1 MKRDRQ
7 LIERFWALRR
17 SVRFSSTETVLYLA
31 LVRLCRDA
39 GWPPALLCPNAA
51 LCREAGIDES
61 TLVRA
66 RHALIRKGVI
76 GYAGTTAGSHRT
88 CYVLSPLPVPDSEAA
103 LPAGERTGPSATGRD
118 FDELQRADY
127 GIPDRADSGRGAA
140 CPTPA
145 AKRRPGI
152 GREFAGTDRADN
164 ARSDQPVPDSG
175 AADSSEA
182 GMGMNANRDSAG
194 LQRADCGIPDRA
206 DSGRGAACPT
216 PAAKRRAGIGR
227 KIAGIDR
234 ADNAR
239 SDHPVPDSGAADSPQ
254 AGMEMNANRDS
265 AGLRIDRPDESAV
278 GNRARNPRA
287 KSTEAGGPDTPAF
300 APADSGSAPATPPI
314 QPCPCGKPQNP
325 GATARQKG
333 GAKAA
338 QRSIGA
344 GTEAP
349 RAPETGPTGMENS
362 GPRSRR
368 RAVTPPQAGKG
379 AGKEGD
385 YGGDREEERDY
396 PSNGIDHKLRNGW
409 ETYRPGNG
417 DVAGEE
423 ARAAIL
429 PDLLPDILPDLR
441 AGNRHEQR
449 SDTSL
454 ETRPDSGADVRPDT
468 RQDTDPETPLDAR
481 PDPRADVRPDTQQ
494 DTDPET
500 LLDTRPDS
508 WANVRPN
515 TRQDTDPETHLDA
528 RPDSGADVRQNTR
541 QDIDPETPL
550 DARPDSRADVRPNT
564 RQDTDPET
572 HLDARPDSQVVV
584 RPNIRQDTDPDTRL
598 DARPDSGADV
608 RAATRHDSPLEGRA
622 TRRLK
627 TGTNDAQPAT
637 APAIRS
643 GEDTACCSEQA
654 DGRVL
659 ASGKGAVRKR
669 VSAPAVPAK
678 GIPSSHPAQTAAAA
692 TAECG
697 NPMKETAGSVAQTV
711 ATDDPTT
718 PPANPKATR
727 RGTAAAEE
735 AARPTRCPAQTAATA
750 TAECGNPMEETDG
763 RAART
768 VATDDPTTPPANP
781 KATLRGTAAAE
792 EATGCGTVRADDIPV
807 WCAVEE
813 ATRSDNGAAR
823 SGIRSTQTDI
833 RRVRAGNRAP
843 QPGNPAANAARMTVR
858 SAGAGRESVAQ
869 TDREPTQADWKPTQ
883 ADWEPTQA
891 DWEPTQA
898 APAVGV
904 AEVPTKRRRR
914 VRAELDLSFVGQ
926 DFLTPFGEW
935 LAYKRGRGNGY
946 RTQASL
952 EACYERLLRL
962 SDGDPVRAREVVRQ
976 SIANN
981 WSGIFELRQ
990 NHANH
995 YPIAPAHAG
1004 AVPRTAVPPHTDG
1017 YTDTL

>member
-88 CYVLSPLPVPDSEAA
+88 CYVLSPLPVPDSGAA

-118 FDELQRADY
+118 SAGLHWTDC

-145 AKRRPGI
+145 AKRRAGI

-175 AADSSEA
+175 AADSPEA
-182 GMGMNANRDSAG
+182 GMG
-194 LQRADCGIPDRA
+194 
-206 DSGRGAACPT
+206 
-216 PAAKRRAGIGR
+216 
-227 KIAGIDR
+227 
-234 ADNAR
+234 
-239 SDHPVPDSGAADSPQ
+239 
-254 AGMEMNANRDS
+254 MNANRDS

-278 GNRARNPRA
+278 GNRASNPRA
-287 KSTEAGGPDTPAF
+287 KGAEAGGPDTPAF
-300 APADSGSAPATPPI
+300 APANSGSAPATPPI

-325 GATARQKG
+325 GTTAQQKG

-338 QRSIGA
+338 QRCIGA
-344 GTEAP
+344 GTEAHH
-349 RAPETGPTGMENS
+349 APETGPTGMENS

-396 PSNGIDHKLRNGW
+396 PSNGIDHKSRNGW

-423 ARAAIL
+423 ARAAI
-429 PDLLPDILPDLR
+429 LPDILPDLR

-454 ETRPDSGADVRPDT
+454 ETRPDSGADVRPNIRQDTNPETQLDARPDSQVVVRPNT
-468 RQDTDPETPLDAR
+468 RQDIDPDTPLDAR

-500 LLDTRPDS
+500 LLD
-508 WANVRPN
+508 ARPN
-515 TRQDTDPETHLDA
+515 SQ
-528 RPDSGADVRQNTR
+528 ADVQ
-541 QDIDPETPL
+541 PATP
-550 DARPDSRADVRPNT
+550 
-564 RQDTDPET
+564 
-572 HLDARPDSQVVV
+572 
-584 RPNIRQDTDPDTRL
+584 
-598 DARPDSGADV
+598 
-608 RAATRHDSPLEGRA
+608 HDSPLDGRA

-627 TGTNDAQPAT
+627 TGTNNAQPAT

-654 DGRVL
+654 DGRVS

-697 NPMKETAGSVAQTV
+697 NPM
-711 ATDDPTT
+711 
-718 PPANPKATR
+718 
-727 RGTAAAEE
+727 
-735 AARPTRCPAQTAATA
+735 
-750 TAECGNPMEETDG
+750 EETDG

-768 VATDDPTTPPANP
+768 EQGIAEQKRPEYRAAADGDEELSSDRPTAGTTGSTAKRIPHRYADA

-813 ATRSDNGAAR
+813 ATRSDSGAAR

-833 RRVRAGNRAP
+833 RRARAGNRAP
-843 QPGNPAANAARMTVR
+843 QPGNPAACTAGMTVR

-869 TDREPTQADWKPTQ
+869 ADR
-883 ADWEPTQA
+883 EPTQA

-914 VRAELDLSFVGQ
+914 LRAELDLSFVGQ

-962 SDGDPVRAREVVRQ
+962 SDGDPARAREVVRQ

>member
-88 CYVLSPLPVPDSEAA
+88 CYVLSPLPVPDSGAA

-118 FDELQRADY
+118 FDELQRADC
-127 GIPDRADSGRGAA
+127 GMPDRADSGRGAA

-145 AKRRPGI
+145 VKRRAGI
-152 GREFAGTDRADN
+152 RREFAGTDRADN

-175 AADSSEA
+175 AADSPEA
-182 GMGMNANRDSAG
+182 GMG
-194 LQRADCGIPDRA
+194 
-206 DSGRGAACPT
+206 
-216 PAAKRRAGIGR
+216 
-227 KIAGIDR
+227 
-234 ADNAR
+234 
-239 SDHPVPDSGAADSPQ
+239 
-254 AGMEMNANRDS
+254 MNANRDS

-278 GNRARNPRA
+278 GSRTRNPRA
-287 KSTEAGGPDTPAF
+287 KGTEAGGPDTPAF

-314 QPCPCGKPQNP
+314 QPCPCRKPQNP
-325 GATARQKG
+325 GTTARQKG

-338 QRSIGA
+338 QRCIGA

-349 RAPETGPTGMENS
+349 GAPETGPTGMENS

-368 RAVTPPQAGKG
+368 KAVTPPQAGKG

-396 PSNGIDHKLRNGW
+396 PSNGIDHKPRNGW

-429 PDLLPDILPDLR
+429 PDLLPDILPDILPDLR
-441 AGNRHEQR
+441 AGNRHEKR

-454 ETRPDSGADVRPDT
+454 ETRPDSGADVRPNT

-481 PDPRADVRPDTQQ
+481 PDFR
-494 DTDPET
+494 
-500 LLDTRPDS
+500 
-508 WANVRPN
+508 
-515 TRQDTDPETHLDA
+515 
-528 RPDSGADVRQNTR
+528 
-541 QDIDPETPL
+541 
-550 DARPDSRADVRPNT
+550 
-564 RQDTDPET
+564 
-572 HLDARPDSQVVV
+572 
-584 RPNIRQDTDPDTRL
+584 
-598 DARPDSGADV
+598 ADV
-608 RAATRHDSPLEGRA
+608 RAATRHDSPIDGRA
-622 TRRLK
+622 NRRLK
-627 TGTNDAQPAT
+627 TGTNNAQPAT

-654 DGRVL
+654 DGRVS

-669 VSAPAVPAK
+669 VSAPAVPK
-678 GIPSSHPAQTAAAA
+678 GIPSSRPAQTAAAE

-697 NPMKETAGSVAQTV
+697 NPAAETGGSGVRKV

-727 RGTAAAEE
+727 RGTPAAEE
-735 AARPTRCPAQTAATA
+735 AARPTSHPAHTAVAA

-768 VATDDPTTPPANP
+768 VTTDDPTTPPANPKATRRGTPAAEEAARPTSHPAHTAVAATAECGNPANETAGRTAGSEQGIAEQKRPEYRAAADGDEELSSDRPTAGTTGSTAKRIPHPFAGP

-792 EATGCGTVRADDIPV
+792 EATACGTVRADDIPV
-807 WCAVEE
+807 GCAVEE

-823 SGIRSTQTDI
+823 PGIRSTQTDI
-833 RRVRAGNRAP
+833 RKARAVNRAP
-843 QPGNPAANAARMTVR
+843 QPGNPAACAAGMTVR

-869 TDREPTQADWKPTQ
+869 ADREPTQANREPTQAEWEPTQADWK
-883 ADWEPTQA
+883 
-891 DWEPTQA
+891 PTQA